1 MKIIY
6 IDALI
11 SIIYYLWFYK
21 KLSKFTIPRNQDANI
36 VRILKTLLNHSSDV
50 YPFSVKIHSV

>member
-1 MKIIY
+1 MY